1 METTQEPRCLDC
13 NFIALAEAV
22 ARVLQGENGDRSNGD
37 SPSVPVALVYLQ
49 EKKIHASWSIGE
61 DNTNFQILTFAILFF
76 FFPRFTPQK
85 KKKKTKPDSQPAVVA
100 VGDLGH
106 LSGDARHL
114 EVIHLEDPAPR
125 DVDVGGLGDVY
136 DGVGAG
142 AGDVV
147 VVGFISAVEAGLK
160 IGKKRRIWGL
170 NTTLHGIS
178 FMGQPSNVGVVDP
191 NLLLLMLLTPTFC
204 WCC

>member
-1 METTQEPRCLDC
+1 MFDRGKMGRGAMGTVLLSQLLW
-13 NFIALAEAV
+13 FICRKKSRFMQAG
-22 ARVLQGENGDRSNGD
+22 VLGKIIPISK
-37 SPSVPVALVYLQ
+37 SLLLQ
-49 EKKIHASWSIGE
+49 FS
-61 DNTNFQILTFAILFF
+61 FF
-76 FFPRFTPQK
+76 FFLDSHLK
-85 KKKKTKPDSQPAVVA
+85 KKNKKPDSQPAVVA

-170 NTTLHGIS
+170 NTTLHGIN